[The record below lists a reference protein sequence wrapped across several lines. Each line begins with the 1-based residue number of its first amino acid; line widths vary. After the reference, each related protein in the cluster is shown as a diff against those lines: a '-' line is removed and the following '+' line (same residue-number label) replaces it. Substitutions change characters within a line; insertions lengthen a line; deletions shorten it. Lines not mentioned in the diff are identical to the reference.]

1 MHILHLS
8 DTHGH
13 HRALKDLPTAD
24 LIVHSGDIGFA
35 GTDSEFI
42 DFINWFIKLNY
53 QYKILVGGN
62 HDSYIEEEDAE
73 QIQKIL
79 PKNCYYLC
87 HSGVTIE
94 GLKFWGVPL
103 FVSENISGV
112 YFDMLEKI
120 PSNTD
125 ILVTHQPPYGILD
138 KAEPYNFECRELLD
152 IVLAIRPKYHLFGH
166 IHDAY
171 GMEKKEHTTFVNAS
185 IVDENYELKNRFFEF
200 EI

>member
-94 GLKFWGVPL
+94 GLKFWGVPI

-138 KAEPYNFECRELLD
+138 KAEPYNFGCRELLD